1 MILLQMVDGEIH
13 PKSDFS
19 LLIEKKKKF
28 LLSLFFF
35 TAEVCVEFVLN
46 FQAAL
51 LQGWLYSVALN
62 IQSSAFLSES

>member
-1 MILLQMVDGEIH
+1 MVDGEIH

-19 LLIEKKKKF
+19 LLIEKKKF

>member
-1 MILLQMVDGEIH
+1 M
-13 PKSDFS
+13 
-19 LLIEKKKKF
+19 F

-35 TAEVCVEFVLN
+35 TAEVCIEFVLN